1 MKNKNTGRAMAVLAL
16 AAFFAASCQQFFT
29 SSIAKPLARSN
40 YSIPANIGADD
51 AAALLA
57 ESGGDPKIAAAL
69 VKPLYNAIK
78 NASPGTENYNTV
90 ANALLEA
97 AVASSG
103 INSVIAEAQSLFFS
117 GAEDFGS
124 ILEKL
129 DSISLSDDA
138 VKGLGLVAQNF
149 PANMNPDNAIA
160 AAAALV
166 VVACANEGSTIS
178 KLIDTGDPGHSVLI
192 NNLKDT
198 PEITA
203 ALSLIDEAKNA
214 SVPSVFADLLKDL
227 PNLE

>member
-1 MKNKNTGRAMAVLAL
+1 MKNKNTGRALAVLVL

-78 NASPGTENYNTV
+78 TAAPGTESYNTA

-117 GAEDFGS
+117 GAEDFDS
-124 ILEKL
+124 ILKKL
-129 DSISLSDDA
+129 DSISLSEEA
-138 VKGLGLVAQNF
+138 VNGLGLVAQNL

-178 KLIDTGDPGHSVLI
+178 ELMDATPDQGLIDA
-192 NNLKDT
+192 LKST
-198 PEITA
+198 AEITA
-203 ALSLIDEAKNA
+203 ALKLINEAKNA

>member
-1 MKNKNTGRAMAVLAL
+1 MKNKNTGLALAVLAL
-16 AAFFAASCQQFFT
+16 AAFFASSCQQFFT

-78 NASPGTENYNTV
+78 TATPGTENYNTA

-103 INSVIAEAQSLFFS
+103 INSIITEAQGLFFS

-124 ILEKL
+124 IIEKL
-129 DSISLSDDA
+129 DSISLSEDA
-138 VKGLGLVAQNF
+138 VNGLGLIAQNL
-149 PANMNPDNAIA
+149 PANMNPDSAIA

-166 VVACANEGSTIS
+166 VVACAKEGSTIS
-178 KLIDTGDPGHSVLI
+178 ELMDATPDPDLIDD
-192 NNLKDT
+192 LKGT
-198 PEITA
+198 AEIKA